1 MLLQLSKANKTEL
14 VKLFEFAHINS
25 LDLKLVDEDKTK
37 LYLPGKPLTAKETK
51 LYIEESRQSGVLSLS
66 KAHKQIRK
74 NLHED

>member
-14 VKLFEFAHINS
+14 VKLFQFAHINS
-25 LDLKLVDEDKTK
+25 LDLKLIDEDATK
-37 LYLPGKPLTAKETK
+37 IYLPGKPLTAKETK
-51 LYIEESRQSGVLSLS
+51 LYIEESRQSTLVSLT